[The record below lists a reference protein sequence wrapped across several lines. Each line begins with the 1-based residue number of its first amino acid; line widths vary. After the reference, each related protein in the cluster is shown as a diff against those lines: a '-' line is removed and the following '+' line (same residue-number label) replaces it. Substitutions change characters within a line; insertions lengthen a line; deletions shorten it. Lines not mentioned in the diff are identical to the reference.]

1 MPTVLPS
8 SATCEEQ
15 PTSGSQSRQ
24 RGAKRRHVMVIRGV
38 AASVKAAIPA
48 IGSTVTIGGVSCK
61 VVSTDYQ
68 PDRNGAS
75 ATLTI
80 NGSKAKGD
88 SADEE
93 VTWEVEMAQIE
104 KSIVSHPKYAAYADA
119 VQAWRDDPST
129 DTSGYAS
136 DALECID
143 KLKRGV
149 ESYIVFAPVIRKTT
163 VTDDSV
169 TVGAGLGKIVSTAPT
184 PPEVTVSGS
193 WDWLKTRDSVSV
205 DGDNLVRR
213 VEEWTGADE
222 WDADIYS
229 SSSSNS

>member
-24 RGAKRRHVMVIRGV
+24 RGAKRRHVKVIRGV

-48 IGSTVTIGGVSCK
+48 IGSTVTIDGVSCK

-68 PDRNGAS
+68 PDRNGAT

-80 NGSKAKGD
+80 TGTKAHGS

-93 VTWEVEMAQIE
+93 VTWEVEMAQLE
-104 KSIVSHPKYAAYADA
+104 KPIISHPNYAAYADA

-136 DALECID
+136 DALECIG

-169 TVGAGLGKIVSTAPT
+169 TVGAGLGNQQG
-184 PPEVTVSGS
+184 E
-193 WDWLKTRDSVSV
+193 D
-205 DGDNLVRR
+205 
-213 VEEWTGADE
+213 
-222 WDADIYS
+222 
-229 SSSSNS
+229 